1 MYRPKI
7 LFLTSSLSSFVEGD
21 LRMLQE
27 NYPIREVI
35 AGGGPAGSLVQRLSL
50 GLAIFFGVLRTDI
63 TFSWFA
69 HNHSYL
75 AVMASRLLG
84 KKSVVVVGGYEV
96 ANEPEIGYGAILD
109 PELAKRVHYIIEH
122 ADCILAVSE
131 FSKGE
136 ILAVAQPRRIEM
148 IYNGIDISV
157 FSPEGEKED
166 VVLTVCFVST
176 ENIRVKGL
184 DTFINAAR
192 QLPEVRFVLIGQ
204 ALDGAL
210 EILKRDAPANVEFI
224 GAVGRSELPDW
235 YRRAK
240 VYCQLSHRESFGVAL
255 AEAMSCECVPV
266 VTDRGA
272 LTEVTGNT
280 GFVVPYADTQAT
292 IDAISR
298 ALIADTGPAAR
309 KRVCKLFSREQR
321 EQEFRR
327 IITTLQP

>member
-1 MYRPKI
+1 
-7 LFLTSSLSSFVEGD
+7 
-21 LRMLQE
+21 MLQVD
-27 NYPIREVI
+27 YPVREVI
-35 AGGGPAGSLVQRLSL
+35 TGGGPAGSLVQRLSL
-50 GLAIFFGVLRTDI
+50 GFAIFFGVLRTDI

-84 KKSVVVVGGYEV
+84 KKSVVVIGGYEV
-96 ANEPEIGYGAILD
+96 ANEPGIGYGAILD

-148 IYNGIDISV
+148 IYNGIDTSV

-192 QLPEVRFVLIGQ
+192 QLPEVRFVL
-204 ALDGAL
+204 
-210 EILKRDAPANVEFI
+210 
-224 GAVGRSELPDW
+224 
-235 YRRAK
+235 
-240 VYCQLSHRESFGVAL
+240 
-255 AEAMSCECVPV
+255 
-266 VTDRGA
+266 
-272 LTEVTGNT
+272 
-280 GFVVPYADTQAT
+280 
-292 IDAISR
+292 
-298 ALIADTGPAAR
+298 
-309 KRVCKLFSREQR
+309 
-321 EQEFRR
+321 
-327 IITTLQP
+327 